1 MKTIN
6 KYILGIA
13 LIGLAYS
20 CTDLEEDLVGDL
32 TSDFSVEGISTGGS
46 GGGGDALTGVF
57 NAVRNAGTAN
67 HGGYFSVQSVSS
79 DEMAV
84 TQKGG
89 DWYDGGVWLDM
100 HRHTFTPANGPVTGT
115 WSQQYGSIGQVNNAI
130 TNGGLDANQMAQAKV
145 VRAYLHW
152 RLMDL
157 YGNIVIAD
165 GSGSSAQ
172 SSRSTVFSWIEGE
185 LLSALG
191 MGSSFDLTKLS
202 SSSLGTN
209 DVKYRINQYSALGIL
224 AKLYLNAE
232 VYTGNQRYS
241 DAAAAA
247 GHIIDNGPYTLSDSS
262 VSVPNLGKRPSVS
275 TDPDNLVGYAAI
287 FASNNE
293 NNPEII
299 WSVEYDEAT
308 AGGMNFHHMTL
319 HYASQYTWN
328 FEAQPWNGYV
338 ALEEFVN
345 SYEAG
350 DARKKANFIA
360 GPQLDYG
367 GNALVDLASDSPTP
381 EIVYSL
387 SINELEP
394 NGARTGGY
402 RLGKFSFKQFARPDL
417 DNDYPIVRLGDVHL
431 VHAEATARAAG
442 NWALALPEVN
452 AIRARAGVSALSS
465 ITAEQF
471 LAERG
476 REMFQ
481 EASRRTDLI
490 RFGKWGDSWWEKTNS
505 DSFRTIMPIPT
516 EQLTANSNLQQN
528 SGY

>member
-6 KYILGIA
+6 KIILGI
-13 LIGLAYS
+13 GLLGLTYS
-20 CTDLEEDLVGDL
+20 CTDLEEELLGDL

-115 WSQQYGSIGQVNNAI
+115 WSQQYGSIAGVNNAI
-130 TNGGLDANQMAQAKV
+130 TNGGLDTNQMAQAKV

-172 SSRSTVFSWIEGE
+172 SSRSTVFNWIEGE

-191 MGSSFDLTKLS
+191 MGSSFDLSGLS
-202 SSSLGTN
+202 NSSLGTN
-209 DVKYRINQYSALGIL
+209 DVKYRINQYSALGII

-232 VYTGNQRYS
+232 VYTGTERYS

-247 GHIIDNGPYTLSDSS
+247 GHIIDNGPYALSDSNI
-262 VSVPNLGKRPSVS
+262 SVPNLGKRPAVS
-275 TDPDNLVGYAAI
+275 SDPDNLVGYAAI
-287 FASNNE
+287 FAPNNE

-299 WSVEYDEAT
+299 WSVKYDEAT

-345 SYEAG
+345 SYEAS
-350 DARKKANFIA
+350 DDRRKANFIA

-367 GNALVDLASDSPTP
+367 GNALVDLASDSATP
-381 EIVYSL
+381 EISYSIG
-387 SINELEP
+387 INELEP

-402 RLGKFSFKQFARPDL
+402 RLGKFSFKQFARPNL

-452 AIRARAGVSALSS
+452 AIRARANVASLSS
-465 ITAEQF
+465 LTAEQF

-490 RFGKWGDSWWEKTNS
+490 RFGKWSDSWWEKTNS
-505 DSFRTIMPIPT
+505 DAYRSVFPIPT
-516 EQLTANSNLQQN
+516 EQLTANSSLSQN
-528 SGY
+528 TGY

>member
-165 GSGSSAQ
+165 GSGSSSQ
-172 SSRSTVFSWIEGE
+172 SSRSAVFSWIEGE

-191 MGSSFDLTKLS
+191 MGSSFDISKVS
-202 SSSLGTN
+202 NSALGTN
-209 DVKYRINQYSALGIL
+209 DEKYRINQYSAL
-224 AKLYLNAE
+224 
-232 VYTGNQRYS
+232 V
-241 DAAAAA
+241 
-247 GHIIDNGPYTLSDSS
+247 
-262 VSVPNLGKRPSVS
+262 
-275 TDPDNLVGYAAI
+275 
-287 FASNNE
+287 F
-293 NNPEII
+293 
-299 WSVEYDEAT
+299 
-308 AGGMNFHHMTL
+308 
-319 HYASQYTWN
+319 
-328 FEAQPWNGYV
+328 
-338 ALEEFVN
+338 
-345 SYEAG
+345 
-350 DARKKANFIA
+350 
-360 GPQLDYG
+360 
-367 GNALVDLASDSPTP
+367 
-381 EIVYSL
+381 
-387 SINELEP
+387 
-394 NGARTGGY
+394 
-402 RLGKFSFKQFARPDL
+402 
-417 DNDYPIVRLGDVHL
+417 
-431 VHAEATARAAG
+431 
-442 NWALALPEVN
+442 
-452 AIRARAGVSALSS
+452 
-465 ITAEQF
+465 
-471 LAERG
+471 
-476 REMFQ
+476 
-481 EASRRTDLI
+481 
-490 RFGKWGDSWWEKTNS
+490 
-505 DSFRTIMPIPT
+505 
-516 EQLTANSNLQQN
+516 
-528 SGY
+528 

>member
-1 MKTIN
+1 MKN
-6 KYILGIA
+6 LHKLLLGF
-13 LIGLAYS
+13 GLVGLTYS

-32 TSDFSVEGISTGGS
+32 TQDFSVEGISTGAA
-46 GGGGDALTGVF
+46 GGGSDVLTAVF
-57 NAVRNAGTAN
+57 DAVRNGGTAN
-67 HGGYFSVQSVSS
+67 HGGYFSVQSVST

-89 DWYDGGVWLDM
+89 DWYDGGIWLDM
-100 HRHTFTPANGPVTGT
+100 HRHTWTPANGPITGT
-115 WSQQYGSIGQVNNAI
+115 WAQQYGSIAAVNNAI
-130 TNGGLDANQMAQAKV
+130 ANSGLNADEMAQAKV

-165 GSGSSAQ
+165 GSGSNAQ
-172 SSRSTVFSWIEGE
+172 SSRTAVFNWIEGE

-191 MGSSFDLTKLS
+191 MSGGFDLADLE
-202 SSSLGTN
+202 SSSLGTGDN
-209 DVKYRINQYSALGIL
+209 KYRINRHAALGIL

-232 VYTGNQRYS
+232 VYTGTARYA

-247 GHIIDNGPYTLSDSS
+247 GYVIDNGPYRLSDAS
-262 VSVPNLGKRPSVS
+262 VSVSNLAKRPSVS
-275 TDPDNLVGYAAI
+275 SDPDNLTGYAAI
-287 FASNNE
+287 FAPTNE

-299 WSVEYDEAT
+299 WSVKYDEAT
-308 AGGMNFHHMTL
+308 APGMNFAKMTL

-345 SYEAG
+345 SYEDG

-367 GNALVDLASDSPTP
+367 GNALVDLASDSDTP

-394 NGARTGGY
+394 NSARTGGY
-402 RLGKFSFKQFARPDL
+402 RLGKFSFQQFGRPEMN
-417 DNDYPIVRLGDVHL
+417 NDYPIVRLGDLHL
-431 VHAEATARAAG
+431 VHAEAISRAAG
-442 NWALALPEVN
+442 DWSLALPEVN
-452 AIRARAGVSALSS
+452 AIRARAGVSAMSS

-490 RFGKWGDSWWEKTNS
+490 RFGQWGGTWWEKGAS
-505 DSFRTIMPIPT
+505 AEYRELMPIPT
-516 EQLTANSNLQQN
+516 EQLTANSNLTQN
-528 SGY
+528 PGY

>member
-1 MKTIN
+1 MKNIS
-6 KYILGIA
+6 KF
-13 LIGLAYS
+13 LIGIGLISLTYS
-20 CTDLEEDLVGDL
+20 CTDLDEVLVGDL
-32 TSDFSVEGISTGGS
+32 TSDFSLEGIDDGTPS
-46 GGGGDALTGVF
+46 GDDALTGVF

-67 HGGYFSVQSVSS
+67 HGGYFSVQSVST

-89 DWYDGGVWLDM
+89 DWYDGGIWIDV
-100 HRHTFTPANGPVTGT
+100 HRHTFTAANGPITGT
-115 WSQQYGSIGQVNNAI
+115 WTQQYEQIGQVNNAI
-130 TNGGLDANQMAQAKV
+130 TNGELDANQLAQAKV

-157 YGNIVIAD
+157 YGNIIIAD
-165 GSGSSAQ
+165 GSETSEQ
-172 SSRSTVFSWIEGE
+172 STRSEVFNWIENE

-191 MGSSFDLTKLS
+191 MGTTFDLNGLS
-202 SSSLGTN
+202 IFRPKHF
-209 DVKYRINQYSALGIL
+209 DVKYRINQYVALVIL
-224 AKLYLNAE
+224 SNLYLNAE
-232 VYTGNQRYS
+232 VYTGSDRYT
-241 DAAAAA
+241 DAAAATA
-247 GHIIDNGPYTLSDSS
+247 YIIDNGPYVLSNGE
-262 VSVPNLGKRPSVS
+262 VSVPNLGKRPAVAS
-275 TDPDNLVGYAAI
+275 DPENLVGYAAV

-299 WSVEYDEAT
+299 WSVEYDEST

-345 SYEAG
+345 LYEDG

-367 GNALVDLASDSPTP
+367 GNALVDLASDTATP
-381 EIVYSL
+381 EIVYTL
-387 SINELEP
+387 GVNELEP

-417 DNDYPIVRLGDVHL
+417 DNDYPIVRLGDVIL
-431 VHAEATARAAG
+431 MHAEATARASG
-442 NWALALPEVN
+442 DWSLALPEVN
-452 AIRARAGVSALSS
+452 AIRERAGVSALSS
-465 ITAEQF
+465 ITADEF

-490 RFGKWGDSWWEKTNS
+490 RFGKWNSSWWEKTNS
-505 DSFRTIMPIPT
+505 DAYRSIFPIPS
-516 EQLTANSNLQQN
+516 EQLTANTNLTQN
-528 SGY
+528 PGY